1 MAPYTTLPEML
12 AWRAAETPAATAFT
26 FGGASRTFA
35 ELGREIDRFAAVIAG
50 HRIGG
55 GDRVLLALPNG
66 PDFFPVFYGIQRAGA
81 TAVPVFPG
89 SGADRIVDLA
99 RLSSARAVVLE
110 EDRDPEDVS
119 RIRGPV
125 CAVGAELLT
134 PAAAAGEPPVADLPG
149 PAPDDVAYVQYTSG
163 STGEPKGVQLSH
175 KNLLANIRQLIAG
188 MEITAAD
195 VFVSWLPVFHDMGLV
210 LMTMVPFSL
219 AARLVLLPT
228 SLRRVQR
235 WFEAIEVHRGTF
247 TAAPDFAWRLGLR
260 AGRRH
265 DLSSLRVGLN
275 AAEPV
280 RATTLEAFERTFG
293 LRNVM
298 MPGYGLAEATVG
310 VSMWPPGTEA
320 AVDERGFPSVGPPF
334 PDVELAILGDRT
346 PSDGSRGEVGA
357 GDGSPG
363 DGKPGD
369 GNTGGRAF
377 LGPGEVGEVLVRSPA
392 NTRGYLDD
400 PDATAELFWRD
411 GFLRTGD
418 LGYLDA
424 AGRLTIVGRAK
435 NIIIHAG
442 RNLAP
447 SELEQAA
454 DELGGV
460 RLAAAVGVDRG
471 DEAGEQVYLF
481 AEARAGDSLSE
492 PDRRAL
498 VTAIVRRVHGRL
510 GIRPARVYLLRPR
523 TIPRTANGKV
533 RHRALKQSYLDG
545 ALRDRGGILFPDW

>member
-26 FGGASRTFA
+26 FGGTSRTFA
-35 ELGREIDRFAAVIAG
+35 ELGREIDRFAAVVAG
-50 HRIGG
+50 RGLG
-55 GDRVLLALPNG
+55 RGERVLLALPNG
-66 PDFFPVFYGIQRAGA
+66 PDFFAVFYGIQRAGA
-81 TAVPVFPG
+81 TAVPIFPG
-89 SGADRIVDLA
+89 SGADRLFDLTRLSRARLVVLQDGLDREVTEPLA
-99 RLSSARAVVLE
+99 RRLAAAGV
-110 EDRDPEDVS
+110 
-119 RIRGPV
+119 
-125 CAVGAELLT
+125 ELLT
-134 PAAAAGEPPVADLPG
+134 PGAAAGEPPGADLPG

-175 KNLLANIRQLIAG
+175 ANLLTNIRQLIAG

-235 WFEAIEVHRGTF
+235 WFEAIEAHRGTF

-260 AGRRH
+260 AGRRN

-280 RATTLEAFERTFG
+280 RAATLEAFASTFG
-293 LRNVM
+293 LGNVM

-310 VSMWPPGTEA
+310 VSMWPPGTEVM
-320 AVDERGFPSVGPPF
+320 VDERGFPSVGPPF
-334 PDVELAILGDRT
+334 PDVELRILGE
-346 PSDGSRGEVGA
+346 SGL
-357 GDGSPG
+357 
-363 DGKPGD
+363 
-369 GNTGGRAF
+369 
-377 LGPGEVGEVLVRSPA
+377 LGPGEVGEILVRSPA
-392 NTRGYLDD
+392 GTRGYLDD
-400 PDATAELFWRD
+400 PEATAELFWRD

-418 LGYLDA
+418 LGYLDPQ
-424 AGRLTIVGRAK
+424 GRLTIVGRAK

-454 DELGGV
+454 DELTGV

-481 AEARAGDSLSE
+481 AEVRAGGSLSE

-498 VTAIVRRVHGRL
+498 ATEIVRRVHGRL

-523 TIPRTANGKV
+523 TIPRTANGKI
-533 RHRALKQSYLDG
+533 RHRALKQAYLDG
-545 ALRDRGGILFPDW
+545 SLRDRAAILFPDW